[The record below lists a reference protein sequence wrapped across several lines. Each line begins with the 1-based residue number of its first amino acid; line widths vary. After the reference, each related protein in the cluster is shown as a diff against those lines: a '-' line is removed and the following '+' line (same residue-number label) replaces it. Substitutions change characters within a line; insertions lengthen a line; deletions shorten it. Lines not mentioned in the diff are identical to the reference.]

1 MTTASPATTTESVTA
16 RIERLPA
23 SRWHVK
29 VRTVIG
35 AVTFFEAFNQL
46 LIASALPQLIK
57 LWHLTPGESTFLVTS
72 GSVGMLLG
80 ALVAG
85 WLGDRIGRVRLV
97 VIGTALTGVT
107 GIVLVFSPGLAFFE
121 WLRFIQGIGIGGVVP
136 VAATY
141 INEIIK
147 AQGRGR
153 FVLLYELV
161 FPFGLTIAAL
171 VAYWVVPDLGWRAL
185 FLIGGLPALVVAAL
199 QFRVPESPRWLAGRG
214 RFGDAERSL
223 ARIEESVVRSSG
235 SDLPEPSA
243 VPGSSARETA
253 AAQGTGGPRD
263 LLAGRYLRRTLV
275 MSLLW
280 FAGYFVNYGLTSWLP
295 TLYTKVF
302 HVSLSTGLLYTVLTD
317 ALGLLGCLVAA
328 LTVDRLGRRPVLVA
342 GLAGSAIALLI
353 LAGLTPHGPG
363 TIAVWSSIA
372 GLFVFGTNISL
383 YLYTPELYPTRSR
396 ALGTSV
402 GGVFARLGVIVG
414 PTVVGAVL
422 GAGTTTV
429 PVFVVLGLVSVAG
442 AVVALAAPETRG
454 RTLEELNS

>member
-1 MTTASPATTTESVTA
+1 MTAVTSATTTASVTA

-29 VRTVIG
+29 VRSLIG

-57 LWHLTPGESTFLVTS
+57 QWHLTTGQSTFLVTS
-72 GSVGMLLG
+72 GSIGMLLG
-80 ALVAG
+80 ALAAG
-85 WLGDRIGRVRLV
+85 WCGDRIGRVRLV
-97 VIGTALTGVT
+97 AIGTALTGIT
-107 GIVLVFSPGLAFFE
+107 GLALVFSPGLTFFE
-121 WLRFIQGIGIGGVVP
+121 WLRFVQGIGIGGVVP

-147 AQGRGR
+147 AEGRGR

-171 VAYWVVPDLGWRAL
+171 VAYWVVPHWGWRAL
-185 FLIGGLPALVVAAL
+185 FLVGGLPALVVAAL
-199 QFRVPESPRWLAGRG
+199 QFGVPESPRWLASRG
-214 RFGDAERSL
+214 RAKDAERLLS
-223 ARIEESVVRSSG
+223 RIEQAVTRSTG
-235 SDLPEPSA
+235 TELPAPEA
-243 VPGSSARETA
+243 VAVAGQAD
-253 AAQGTGGPRD
+253 GTGGLSD
-263 LLAGRYLRRTLV
+263 LLLGRYLRRTV
-275 MSLLW
+275 VVSLLW

-302 HVSLSTGLLYTVLTD
+302 HVSLSTGLLYAVLTD
-317 ALGLLGCLVAA
+317 ALGLLGCLIAA
-328 LTVDRLGRRPVLVA
+328 LAVDRLGRRPVLVA

-353 LAGLTPHGPG
+353 LAAVG
-363 TIAVWSSIA
+363 THAAGSIAVWSSVA

-383 YLYTPELYPTRSR
+383 YLYTPELFPTRSR

-402 GGVFARLGVIVG
+402 GGVFARIGVILG

-422 GAGTTTV
+422 GSGKSTV

-442 AVVALAAPETRG
+442 AVVALAATETKG
-454 RTLEELNS
+454 RTLEQLNG

>member
-1 MTTASPATTTESVTA
+1 MTTAPPATTTESVTA

-29 VRTVIG
+29 VRTLIG

-57 LWHLTPGESTFLVTS
+57 LWHLTPGQSTFLVTS
-72 GSVGMLLG
+72 GSIGMLLG
-80 ALVAG
+80 ALAAG
-85 WLGDRIGRVRLV
+85 WLGDRLGRVRLV

-147 AQGRGR
+147 AKGRGR

-161 FPFGLTIAAL
+161 FPAGLTIAAL
-171 VAYWVVPDLGWRAL
+171 VAYWVVPHLGWRAL
-185 FLIGGLPALVVAAL
+185 FLIGGLPALVVAFL
-199 QFRVPESPRWLAGRG
+199 QFGVPESPRWLASRG
-214 RFGDAERSL
+214 RSGDAERSL
-223 ARIEESVVRSSG
+223 SRIEESVTRSAG
-235 SDLPEPSA
+235 GVLPEPA
-243 VPGSSARETA
+243 PVAADLA
-253 AAQGTGGPRD
+253 AAEGSGGLRD
-263 LLAGRYLRRTLV
+263 LLAGRYLRRTV
-275 MSLLW
+275 VVSLLW

-295 TLYTKVF
+295 TLYTKAF
-302 HVSLSTGLLYTVLTD
+302 HVTLSTGLLYTVLTD
-317 ALGLLGCLVAA
+317 VLGLLGCLVAA
-328 LTVDRLGRRPVLVA
+328 LTVDRFGRRPVLVA
-342 GLAGSAIALLI
+342 GLGGSAIALLI
-353 LAGLTPHGPG
+353 LASIGTHAPG
-363 TIAVWSSIA
+363 TIAIWASIA

-402 GGVFARLGVIVG
+402 GGVFARLGVIFG

-422 GAGTTTV
+422 GSGKATA
-429 PVFVVLGLVSVAG
+429 PVFMVLGLVSVAG
-442 AVVALAAPETRG
+442 AVVALAATETKG
-454 RTLEELNS
+454 RTLEQLNG

>member
-1 MTTASPATTTESVTA
+1 MTAVTPATTTASVTA
-16 RIERLPA
+16 RIERLPT

-29 VRTVIG
+29 VRSLIG

-57 LWHLTPGESTFLVTS
+57 LWHLTPGQSTFLVTS
-72 GSVGMLLG
+72 GSIGMLLG
-80 ALVAG
+80 ALIAG

-107 GIVLVFSPGLAFFE
+107 GLVLVSSPSLAFFE

-147 AQGRGR
+147 AKGRGR

-171 VAYWVVPDLGWRAL
+171 
-185 FLIGGLPALVVAAL
+185 
-199 QFRVPESPRWLAGRG
+199 QFSVPESPRWLASRG
-214 RFGDAERSL
+214 RHEDAERSL
-223 ARIEESVVRSSG
+223 SRIEQEVARSTGAELPALQPVPDGGAAEGSG
-235 SDLPEPSA
+235 GL
-243 VPGSSARETA
+243 G
-253 AAQGTGGPRD
+253 D
-263 LLAGRYLRRTLV
+263 LLRGRYLRRTV
-275 MSLLW
+275 VVSLLW
-280 FAGYFVNYGLTSWLP
+280 FAGYFVNYGLTAWLP
-295 TLYTKVF
+295 TIYTKVF

-317 ALGLLGCLVAA
+317 VLGLLGCLVAA
-328 LTVDRLGRRPVLVA
+328 LAVDRAGRRPVLVA
-342 GLAGSAIALLI
+342 GLAGAAIALLI
-353 LAGLTPHGPG
+353 LAAVGTHTPGS
-363 TIAVWSSIA
+363 IAVWSSIT

-402 GGVFARLGVIVG
+402 GGVFARLGVIFG
-414 PTVVGAVL
+414 PTVVGAAL
-422 GAGTTTV
+422 GSGKSIV
-429 PVFVVLGLVSVAG
+429 PVFIVLGLVSAAG
-442 AVVALAAPETRG
+442 AVIALAATETKG
-454 RTLEELNS
+454 RTLEQLNG